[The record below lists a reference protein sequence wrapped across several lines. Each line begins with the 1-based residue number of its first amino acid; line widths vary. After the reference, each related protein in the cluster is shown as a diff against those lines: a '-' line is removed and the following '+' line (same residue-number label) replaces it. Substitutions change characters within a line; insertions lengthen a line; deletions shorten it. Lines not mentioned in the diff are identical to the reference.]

1 MNYLLCLKN
10 IESELLFPEK
20 KNGPKLYN
28 KMKQSFWPFIC
39 TSVFSLRSLTVGC
52 ISLQSAAGRQDE
64 YFLYGCFLEASM
76 IERKV
81 GDKPVHFEIS
91 IGKLASCLD
100 RRV

>member
-1 MNYLLCLKN
+1 MYFLC
-10 IESELLFPEK
+10 
-20 KNGPKLYN
+20 
-28 KMKQSFWPFIC
+28 
-39 TSVFSLRSLTVGC
+39 SLTVGC

-91 IGKLASCLD
+91 IGKFASCLD
-100 RRV
+100 RRVIFIMTAFSHHLDIVF